1 MKRVI
6 TIILAGIIAITA
18 TAAPASAGTTDK
30 GIVKAYCMRE
40 YHKPPKYVKAGS
52 KAILHRTGKKYI
64 VVEVIQTR
72 SKGKWGKTKDG
83 YRVSYNKRV
92 KKGKK
97 VTVYAIY
104 NPGNNAEDDV
114 IAVVDNKRIR

>member
-52 KAILHRTGKKYI
+52 KAVLHRTGKKYI
-64 VVEVIQTR
+64 VVELSR
-72 SKGKWGKTKDG
+72 PGAKANGERRKT
-83 YRVSYNKRV
+83 
-92 KKGKK
+92 
-97 VTVYAIY
+97 VT
-104 NPGNNAEDDV
+104 E
-114 IAVVDNKRIR
+114 